1 MGRWISF
8 THSQRLLVPFA
19 VPQLCDVWRRPALTL
34 LTWTFGTRE
43 KAALFNVRAVRG
55 ATDISEGVT
64 KAFFPNGLARL
75 SLTDVHD
82 TACLWFIE
90 NCSPAAT
97 VRLCNCPSSRE
108 NERLGRMLENKS
120 MPSCLNL
127 SARASGGIYPIGEGV
142 LRHKPRVPVHLVV
155 GSPFGRR
162 GPDIRAYVQQHPTS
176 PEVSTRPLQEGP
188 DDDFNN
194 RIAWMRGPCSR
205 SSESMV
211 RNGPFIQSCSTATS
225 IRLAKPL
232 NRNVQPML

>member
-19 VPQLCDVWRRPALTL
+19 VPQLCDVWHRPALTL

-43 KAALFNVRAVRG
+43 KVALFNVRAVRG

-108 NERLGRMLENKS
+108 NKRL
-120 MPSCLNL
+120 
-127 SARASGGIYPIGEGV
+127 GEGV

>member
-1 MGRWISF
+1 MPTLTSLNWFKMGRWISF
-8 THSQRLLVPFA
+8 THSQRLFAPIA

-97 VRLCNCPSSRE
+97 VHLCNCPSSRE

-120 MPSCLNL
+120 MPSCLIHRLEVVEEPNL
-127 SARASGGIYPIGEGV
+127 LARVCFVTSLEYLTKLSWNFFSENV
-142 LRHKPRVPVHLVV
+142 VRMFVRTSSTSLPRLKYLHV
-155 GSPFGRR
+155 RYR
-162 GPDIRAYVQQHPTS
+162 KC
-176 PEVSTRPLQEGP
+176 PE
-188 DDDFNN
+188 DDFNN
-194 RIAWMRGPCSR
+194 RITWMPGPCSKGSEVLVR
-205 SSESMV
+205 SS
-211 RNGPFIQSCSTATS
+211 PCIQSC
-225 IRLAKPL
+225 
-232 NRNVQPML
+232 